1 MDFAKKAR
9 LANLNSNADK
19 LNIDKLKNIPS
30 GLRKLKSKIDKLVI
44 GKSETTPVDLNEVSN
59 VVKNDVV
66 KKLNMM
72 N

>member
-1 MDFAKKAR
+1 MDFAKKAH
-9 LANLNSNADK
+9 LANLISNADK

-44 GKSETTPVDLNEVSN
+44 GKSVTTPVDLNEVSN